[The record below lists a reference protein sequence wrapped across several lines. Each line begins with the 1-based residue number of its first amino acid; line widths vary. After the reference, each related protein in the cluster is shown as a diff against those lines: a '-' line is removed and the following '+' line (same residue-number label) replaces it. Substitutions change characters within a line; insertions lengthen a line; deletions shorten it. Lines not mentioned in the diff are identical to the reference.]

1 MQLLVPYGVYF
12 FFNDNDD
19 DYYYNG
25 YSLEFSCLT
34 YNFLLFLVF
43 THLLYIN
50 LGTAVRSP
58 EDMFFKVDSAGK
70 DITFLKSMGRQ
81 HLPLSGP

>member
-1 MQLLVPYGVYF
+1 MYTF
-12 FFNDNDD
+12 FFYDNDD
-19 DYYYNG
+19 DYYYDG

-58 EDMFFKVDSAGK
+58 EDMFFKVDSRCGQRHNFSQVHGEAAP
-70 DITFLKSMGRQ
+70 TFIRALM
-81 HLPLSGP
+81 PLL